1 MTNQGTRGSMAKDF
15 VDPNWPHIVI
25 VGAGFGGLAA
35 ARQLGGAPVRV
46 TVIDRNNYHLFV
58 PLLYQVATAALSP
71 ADVAEPIRHVLGPYS
86 NIRVVLG
93 EVTGVDTGAR
103 QVALSTGETLSYD
116 RLVMA
121 TGSTSSYF
129 GHDEWRAVAPACKS
143 IEEARVIRS
152 RILSAFEEAERDSAA
167 DREALMTFVVVGGG
181 PTGVELAGSIA
192 ELARYALTSDFR
204 RIRPETAKI
213 ILIEGGPR
221 ILGAFPDD
229 LATYAERALRQL
241 GVRVMT
247 DMPVESIT
255 AEGLTAGGQFI
266 PACTVLWGAGV
277 APTGAAKLLGIEPG
291 PGGRVPVRSDLTVEG
306 LENVYSL
313 GDVAA
318 CLDEDGRPLPGL
330 AQVAQQQ
337 GNYLGKALRAELT
350 KGQKSKPFR
359 FHNRGNAAIIGRHAA
374 IFDFGRFHMKGY
386 PAWMLLAIVHV
397 VLLVNFAQRIRVSL
411 QWLWRYLTYRRGAR
425 IITTPVVRQAGR

>member
-1 MTNQGTRGSMAKDF
+1 MVSHVVAKDP
-15 VDPNWPHIVI
+15 VDPNWPHVLI
-25 VGAGFGGLAA
+25 VGAGFGGLATA
-35 ARQLGGAPVRV
+35 QQLANASVRV
-46 TVIDRNNYHLFV
+46 TVVDRNNYHLFV

-71 ADVAEPIRHVLGPYS
+71 ADVAEPIRHVLGRYS

-93 EVTGVDTGAR
+93 EVTGVDSGAR
-103 QVALSTGETLSYD
+103 QVTLSTGEMLSYD

-129 GHDEWRAVAPACKS
+129 GHDEWRAFAPACKS

-152 RILSAFEEAERDSAA
+152 RVLGAFEEAEREGAT

-192 ELARYALTSDFR
+192 ELARHALTSDFR
-204 RIRPETAKI
+204 RIRPEAARV
-213 ILIEGGPR
+213 ILVEGGSR
-221 ILGAFPDD
+221 ILSAFPDD
-229 LATYAERALRQL
+229 LADYAKRALGKL
-241 GVRVMT
+241 GVKIMT

-266 PACTVLWGAGV
+266 SARTVLWGAGV

-291 PGGRVPVRSDLTVEG
+291 DGGRVPVRPDLRVEG
-306 LENVYSL
+306 LDDVYSL

-318 CLDEDGRPLPGL
+318 AKGEDGQPLPGL

-337 GNYLGKALRAELT
+337 GQYLGKALRDELIRGR
-350 KGQKSKPFR
+350 KAGPFR

-374 IFDFGRFHMKGY
+374 VFDFGRFHMKGY
-386 PAWMLLAIVHV
+386 PAWMLWAIVHV

-411 QWLWRYLTYRRGAR
+411 QWFWRYVTYRRGAR
-425 IITTPVVRQAGR
+425 IITTPIRPAR

>member
-1 MTNQGTRGSMAKDF
+1 MTNGAFEYGPGRDP
-15 VDPNWPHIVI
+15 VDPNWPHVVI

-35 ARQLGGAPVRV
+35 AQQLGNAPVRV

-71 ADVAEPIRHVLGPYS
+71 ADVAEPIRHVLGRYP

-129 GHDEWRAVAPACKS
+129 GHDEWRSVAPACKS
-143 IEEARVIRS
+143 IEEARAIRS
-152 RILSAFEEAERDSAA
+152 RILSAFEEAERDGAA
-167 DREALMTFVVVGGG
+167 DREALMTFVLVGGG

-192 ELARYALTSDFR
+192 ELARHALTSDFR

-221 ILGAFPDD
+221 ILSAFPDA
-229 LATYAERALRQL
+229 LAGYAQRALGRL

-255 AEGLTAGGQFI
+255 ADGLTAGGRFI
-266 PACTVLWGAGV
+266 PARTILWGAGV
-277 APTGAAKLLGIEPG
+277 APTGAARLLGIEPG
-291 PGGRVPVRSDLTVEG
+291 PGGRVPVGADLRVTG

-318 CLDEDGRPLPGL
+318 CMDEDGRPLPGL

-337 GNYLGKALRAELT
+337 GNYLGKALRSELT
-350 KGQKSKPFR
+350 RGRSSAPFR

-374 IFDFGRFHMKGY
+374 IFDFGRFRMKGY
-386 PAWMLLAIVHV
+386 PAWMLWAIVHV

-425 IITTPVVRQAGR
+425 IITTPVVRRPG

>member
-1 MTNQGTRGSMAKDF
+1 MTRAG
-15 VDPNWPHIVI
+15 VDPNWPHVVI
-25 VGAGFGGLAA
+25 VGAGFGGLAVA
-35 ARQLGGAPVRV
+35 QRLARAPVRV
-46 TVIDRNNYHLFV
+46 TVVDRNNYHLFV

-71 ADVAEPIRHVLGPYS
+71 ADVAEPIRHVLGRYP

-93 EVTGVDTGAR
+93 EVTQVDTDAR
-103 QVALSTGETLSYD
+103 HVALATGETLQYD
-116 RLVMA
+116 RLVVA

-129 GHDEWRAVAPACKS
+129 GHDEWRGHAPACKS

-152 RILSAFEEAERDSAA
+152 RVLGAFEEAERDGAA
-167 DREALMTFVVVGGG
+167 DREALMTFVIVGGG
-181 PTGVELAGSIA
+181 PTGVELAGSVA
-192 ELARYALTSDFR
+192 ELARHALTSDFR

-221 ILGAFPDD
+221 ILAAFPDS
-229 LATYAERALRQL
+229 LATYAERALARL
-241 GVRVMT
+241 GVQVMT
-247 DMPVESIT
+247 NMPVETIT
-255 AEGLTAGGQFI
+255 AEGLTAGGRFI
-266 PACTVLWGAGV
+266 PARTVLWGAGV
-277 APTGAAKLLGIEPG
+277 APTGAAKLLGIAPG
-291 PGGRVPVRSDLTVEG
+291 PGGRVAVRPDLSVEG

-318 CLDEDGRPLPGL
+318 CLDEDGKPLPGL

-337 GNYLGKALRAELT
+337 GEYLGKALRAQLT
-350 KGQKSKPFR
+350 GGAAPKPFR

-374 IFDFGRFHMKGY
+374 IFDFGRFRMKGY
-386 PAWMLLAIVHV
+386 PAWMLWAIVHV

-425 IITTPVVRQAGR
+425 IITTPIGRPPG

>member
-1 MTNQGTRGSMAKDF
+1 MANDF

-25 VGAGFGGLAA
+25 VGAGFGGLTA

-152 RILSAFEEAERDSAA
+152 RILSAFEEAERS
-167 DREALMTFVVVGGG
+167 GG
-181 PTGVELAGSIA
+181 
-192 ELARYALTSDFR
+192 
-204 RIRPETAKI
+204 
-213 ILIEGGPR
+213 
-221 ILGAFPDD
+221 
-229 LATYAERALRQL
+229 
-241 GVRVMT
+241 
-247 DMPVESIT
+247 
-255 AEGLTAGGQFI
+255 
-266 PACTVLWGAGV
+266 
-277 APTGAAKLLGIEPG
+277 
-291 PGGRVPVRSDLTVEG
+291 
-306 LENVYSL
+306 
-313 GDVAA
+313 
-318 CLDEDGRPLPGL
+318 LP
-330 AQVAQQQ
+330 
-337 GNYLGKALRAELT
+337 
-350 KGQKSKPFR
+350 
-359 FHNRGNAAIIGRHAA
+359 
-374 IFDFGRFHMKGY
+374 
-386 PAWMLLAIVHV
+386 
-397 VLLVNFAQRIRVSL
+397 
-411 QWLWRYLTYRRGAR
+411 RGASTANPKGGALAHPR
-425 IITTPVVRQAGR
+425 SGP